1 MMAKGSMKRMRSLT
15 YVEFLNASFFTFGI
29 YIVIT
34 CYLGLHMP
42 FMNGCTMTCMYPF
55 YIHVLATFHHSIN
68 NSHVLYL
75 YNEGYK
81 KIDY

>member
-1 MMAKGSMKRMRSLT
+1 MMAKGSMEGMRSLT
-15 YVEFLNASFFTFGI
+15 RRGISKCLFFTFAI

-34 CYLGLHMP
+34 CFLGLHKP
-42 FMNGCTMTCMYPF
+42 FMNGCTMICMYPS
-55 YIHVLATFHHSIN
+55 YIHVLATFHDSIN
-68 NSHVLYL
+68 NRHVLYL